1 MTRYAVALG
10 SNLGDR
16 IGHLRGAVDEMG
28 GLGEDLRVS
37 GLYETEPVGGPEQD
51 PYLNAVVTLESALSP
66 EELLS
71 ALQEVEW
78 RHDRERSIRW
88 GPRTLDLDIVAM
100 APGSVI
106 SEDLEIPHPRVVERR
121 FVLQPLSDVWPEA
134 PLGGGVSASSAL
146 GSTMS
151 QRVDLLARRW
161 VSDSPGPDL
170 YWVAVQFA
178 LFGLIGLAIFSFGSV
193 PTVWE
198 WWRVVG
204 GVLLLVGLVGAMIGA
219 RDLGGALTAMPE
231 PVPGNVLV
239 ETGPFAVVRHPI
251 YGALA
256 VVAAGTSLLFASW
269 VAAVLSIALLGF
281 FWAKSSYEERRLR
294 IVYPG
299 YSAYRERVRHR
310 LLPYLL

>member
-16 IGHLRGAVDEMG
+16 IGHLRGAVDEID
-28 GLGEDLRVS
+28 GLGAELSVS

-51 PYLNAVVTLESALSP
+51 PYLNAVVTLESELSP

-78 RHDRERSIRW
+78 RHDRERSVRW

-100 APGSVI
+100 APGSVS
-106 SEDLEIPHPRVVERR
+106 SEELQIPHPRAAERR
-121 FVLQPLSDVWPEA
+121 FVLQPLTDVWPEA
-134 PLGGGVSASSAL
+134 PVGGGLSASSAL

-161 VSDSPGPDL
+161 VNDSPGPDF
-170 YWVAVQFA
+170 YWVAAQF
-178 LFGLIGLAIFSFGSV
+178 LMFGLIGLAIFSFGSV
-193 PTVWE
+193 PTVWV

-204 GVLLLVGLVGAMIGA
+204 GALLLVGLVGAMIGA

-231 PVPGNVLV
+231 PVPGNELV

-256 VVAAGTSLLFASW
+256 VVAVGTSLLFASW
-269 VAAVLSIALLGF
+269 VAAVLSVALLGF

-294 IVYPG
+294 IVYPR
-299 YSAYRERVRHR
+299 YSAYRERVRRR